1 RLLQVDAGSRL
12 DIHKTVGHQTFSLP
26 LCPRAF
32 WWRTERRGAG
42 GASVSVVVVIGSTS
56 RRRVPGDGLG
66 RQRYGRAPR
75 LCSALP
81 SPPGT
86 CGKPPGS
93 LLLLGVGRLLG
104 GKPSSVLLL
113 GVRSRSPVVHPL
125 HNVLPA
131 HVLVTRHVLIGG
143 HSVSPREGRC
153 PAGGLSGSAGH
164 RQGEVDQMR
173 S

>member
-1 RLLQVDAGSRL
+1 STSLRVSRSKNRYVIASPRL
-12 DIHKTVGHQTFSLP
+12 VG
-26 LCPRAF
+26 RRGR
-32 WWRTERRGAG
+32 RTERRGAG
-42 GASVSVVVVIGSTS
+42 GASVSVVVIGSTS
-56 RRRVPGDGLG
+56 RRRVPGDGLV

-125 HNVLPA
+125 HNV
-131 HVLVTRHVLIGG
+131 
-143 HSVSPREGRC
+143 
-153 PAGGLSGSAGH
+153 
-164 RQGEVDQMR
+164 
-173 S
+173 